1 MKLKT
6 KMSLILGMTLI
17 SIIPVMQTKAIDVLT
32 DDNIKCTQTK
42 EWKEYQKLTNK
53 EKSKVIAPI
62 KCEETKI
69 LSKNVQSVGSSLI
82 SNPETVSKFD
92 LRNVSGKNYLTSVKN
107 QYQTS
112 LCWAFST
119 ASSIESNYLINSQ
132 KEINVSELH
141 IGYSTSYNLKDGI
154 NPYGLVLNG
163 EGKDTVANGG
173 NIFMVQNYLSQRRG
187 ILTEEKSNLIL
198 NDSNYKTIVNST
210 SGSLK
215 DVNLNNEYNVNDVI
229 TYLPG
234 KSCTDN
240 NNEAIKTIKQMVA
253 SYGSVYAQV
262 YMPLIIDETT
272 TNKINPNVYN
282 DTKSADHA
290 VSIVGWDDN
299 YSASNF
305 VSSTTSS
312 TPAGNG
318 AWIIKNSYGTKAY
331 IDSQLKIHYDPSS
344 DRTEYQMGNDGYFYV
359 SYYDKQICQAV
370 MAVDNVE
377 QATDVNKYSYA
388 KPGQGYLTVDNN
400 QLLTM
405 TKFDKKN
412 TDAEVLESFN
422 VSTLEKGDNVKIYFG
437 TDEDFQ
443 KATLV
448 AEKNIINAGTTNI
461 KANKKITITS
471 NSYYIFML
479 YTNASKKLPINPVYT
494 TYSSESNKNSYFEDA
509 NPKVGYS
516 FYSLDNGAT
525 WIDTIGDGIEVGFNK
540 KLLNFYTDISV
551 FTTTKNYNVT
561 IKEGTTDPIS
571 VEDGGKVNITLE
583 LKNVVGDIDAKIYN
597 LNNQDV
603 TNKFTITKNNNK
615 YTINSIV
622 GTTTAGTYKIRF
634 TYKDV
639 TAEYTF
645 KVISTSPNQY
655 LSRKN

>member
-1 MKLKT
+1 
-6 KMSLILGMTLI
+6 
-17 SIIPVMQTKAIDVLT
+17 
-32 DDNIKCTQTK
+32 
-42 EWKEYQKLTNK
+42 
-53 EKSKVIAPI
+53 
-62 KCEETKI
+62 
-69 LSKNVQSVGSSLI
+69 
-82 SNPETVSKFD
+82 
-92 LRNVSGKNYLTSVKN
+92 
-107 QYQTS
+107 
-112 LCWAFST
+112 
-119 ASSIESNYLINSQ
+119 
-132 KEINVSELH
+132 
-141 IGYSTSYNLKDGI
+141 
-154 NPYGLVLNG
+154 
-163 EGKDTVANGG
+163 
-173 NIFMVQNYLSQRRG
+173 
-187 ILTEEKSNLIL
+187 
-198 NDSNYKTIVNST
+198 
-210 SGSLK
+210 
-215 DVNLNNEYNVNDVI
+215 
-229 TYLPG
+229 
-234 KSCTDN
+234 
-240 NNEAIKTIKQMVA
+240 
-253 SYGSVYAQV
+253 
-262 YMPLIIDETT
+262 
-272 TNKINPNVYN
+272 
-282 DTKSADHA
+282 
-290 VSIVGWDDN
+290 
-299 YSASNF
+299 
-305 VSSTTSS
+305 
-312 TPAGNG
+312 
-318 AWIIKNSYGTKAY
+318 
-331 IDSQLKIHYDPSS
+331 
-344 DRTEYQMGNDGYFYV
+344 
-359 SYYDKQICQAV
+359 
-370 MAVDNVE
+370 
-377 QATDVNKYSYA
+377 
-388 KPGQGYLTVDNN
+388 
-400 QLLTM
+400 M